1 MNKLIKTISNPY
13 LLLLIFAFASC
24 KKQEQISTSI
34 DKEQFHIQHIDN
46 ELKSFSIA
54 LNNMLNNVN
63 NIKILKQAIFLKKK
77 DENITLK
84 DLNSYINSIS
94 NKTNRNESFEQQL
107 YYEFNK
113 FSNLTFEEFKIFVDK
128 YDLTIYWTYIELW
141 DGVKKPVFGYPINE
155 EEDVNRDFSQ
165 LSYKIFNSINDT
177 IGRIIQRPYLK
188 DNPVILISPNEDFE
202 NGSPTYYSNE
212 IYRWLSDSIQNKK
225 YKDINKES
233 LVQDIPSRLRV
244 YKINTNGHDFDG
256 NGGPE
261 FRFFRNGF
269 FEYQTGNYGFYKI
282 VYLNLTASAAS
293 STNWIGLTDIDNIL
307 DSDWTFIDYQQMIGV
322 YEQDGGVM
330 FNKTVSGVALQG
342 E

>member
-212 IYRWLSDSIQNKK
+212 IYR
-225 YKDINKES
+225 
-233 LVQDIPSRLRV
+233 
-244 YKINTNGHDFDG
+244 
-256 NGGPE
+256 
-261 FRFFRNGF
+261 
-269 FEYQTGNYGFYKI
+269 
-282 VYLNLTASAAS
+282 
-293 STNWIGLTDIDNIL
+293 
-307 DSDWTFIDYQQMIGV
+307 
-322 YEQDGGVM
+322 
-330 FNKTVSGVALQG
+330 
-342 E
+342 